1 MGKYSTHRGNMWV
14 VGTRLRYHIVE
25 EGGSREEEGGKEENF
40 QSLELE

>member
-25 EGGSREEEGGKEENF
+25 EGGSREEGGRKGRKF
-40 QSLELE
+40 SVT